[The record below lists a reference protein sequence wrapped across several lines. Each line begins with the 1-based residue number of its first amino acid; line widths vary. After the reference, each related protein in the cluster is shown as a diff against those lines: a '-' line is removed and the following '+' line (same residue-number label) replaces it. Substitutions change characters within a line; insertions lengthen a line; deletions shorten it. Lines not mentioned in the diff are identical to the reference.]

1 MALSPSQKNNSNSDS
16 LLVTEQSGLATSLVG
31 IFFAVA
37 LGLVVRGAL
46 APEKIRSRVEE
57 AAQRLGEG
65 IRVNIDQASFSLA
78 RGVVP
83 DFSVV
88 LKNVHIDVNKKC
100 LLSPD
105 AEINEIRFPI
115 SLGDLL
121 AGRPFFH
128 EVQVD
133 TMILL
138 LRNEMKD
145 CPLDEKKDSASV
157 VSGIVGGT
165 SGADNFSALA
175 GHATGQTAGQTI
187 LKQEKNTKSQ
197 APSDI
202 QFVSINR
209 LKVNYLPLPFT
220 SFELLD
226 LDLHV
231 RSESPKIYN
240 LKSNLDLGGETLS
253 GDYSSHARIDLTYDE
268 TQHPQIASRIHG
280 SWREG
285 QYDFTLSEESVSHE
299 LQLAGELRHIP
310 LSQVFPV
317 LKKYKVMVSDF
328 NGRQTW
334 LSGQF
339 EAKGKLNNMSATPL
353 RIKDLKVEG
362 DLGEI
367 SLENAEIKKWTPVVF
382 DPVVFNLKD
391 IDLKNLLL
399 FLNRPH
405 PSPALGSLGL
415 FNGRAEL
422 NSNQSVR
429 LSGQQQGLEMIFSN
443 RGQREVQVFSE
454 VAGDLVFDQGRWT
467 GDISKINIK
476 DGEFK
481 GKASLSSD
489 KDWKDLYLNFD
500 IEKLTLAPK
509 VQKLVTGH
517 GVAEKLQAKIKS
529 HLVQGELKQLD
540 GSLRGEQ
547 VEIEGLKM
555 TKPQFL
561 FSTRGEDFQVDFSA
575 AALHLE
581 SAQVFTKLIS
591 QFKANFSELQIPSD
605 YKKVSSQ
612 FKTKS
617 LQNFEW
623 NSFDM
628 VADQFRLQ
636 SSGGWNHKSEVFGQI
651 QTVEKGKVKK
661 WKLSGTRDQPQL
673 SH

>member
-1 MALSPSQKNNSNSDS
+1 MALPPSKNSNSNPDS

-31 IFFAVA
+31 IFFAIA

-46 APEKIRSRVEE
+46 SPDKIKSRVEE
-57 AAQRLGEG
+57 ASQRLGDG
-65 IRVNIDQASFSLA
+65 IRVSIDQASFSLS

-83 DFSVV
+83 DFSLVV
-88 LKNVHIDVNKKC
+88 KNVHIEVNRKC
-100 LLSPD
+100 FLSPD

-115 SLGDLL
+115 SIGDLI

-145 CPLDEKKDSASV
+145 CTQEEKNENASV
-157 VSGIVGGT
+157 VSEMVAKASGET
-165 SGADNFSALA
+165 SAPS
-175 GHATGQTAGQTI
+175 
-187 LKQEKNTKSQ
+187 TKSVTMGAQ
-197 APSDI
+197 HQTPPDI
-202 QFVSINR
+202 RLVSINR

-226 LDLHV
+226 LDLRI

-240 LKSNLDLGGETLS
+240 LTSQLDLGGETLS

-268 TQHPQIASRIHG
+268 SQHPQISTQIHG

-285 QYDFTLSEESVSHE
+285 QYDFTLTEETLGQDV
-299 LQLAGELRHIP
+299 QVAGELRHIP

-317 LKKYKVMVSDF
+317 LKKYKIMVSDF

-334 LSGQF
+334 LSGKF
-339 EAKGKLNNMSATPL
+339 EAKGKVQNITATPL
-353 RIKDLKVEG
+353 KINDVKIEG

-367 SLENAEIKKWTPVVF
+367 SLENAEIKKWSPVVF
-382 DPVVFNLKD
+382 DPVVFQLKE
-391 IDLKNLLL
+391 IDVKSLLL

-405 PSPALGSLGL
+405 PSPALGALGF
-415 FNGRAEL
+415 FNGQAEL
-422 NSNQSVR
+422 SSNQSVR
-429 LSGQQQGLEMIFSN
+429 LSGQQRGLEMIFSN

-454 VAGDLVFDQGRWT
+454 VAGDLVFDQGRWA
-467 GDISKINIK
+467 GDINRIILK

-489 KDWKDLYLNFD
+489 KDWKDLQMKID
-500 IEKLTLAPK
+500 IDQLTLAPK
-509 VQKLVTGH
+509 VQKLITGH
-517 GVAEKLQAKIKS
+517 GAVEKLQAKIKT
-529 HLVQGELKQLD
+529 HLVQGEMRQLD
-540 GSLRGEQ
+540 GFMRGEQ

-555 TKPQFL
+555 SQPQFV

-575 AALHLE
+575 QNLLLE
-581 SAQVFTKLIS
+581 NAPVFNKLIS
-591 QFKANFSELQIPSD
+591 QFKTDLADLKLPEQ
-605 YKKVSSQ
+605 YKKISSQ

-623 NSFDM
+623 SKFEM
-628 VADQFRLQ
+628 VSDQFRLQ
-636 SSGGWNHKSEVFGQI
+636 SSGGWNQKSEVFGQI
-651 QTVEKGKVKK
+651 QTLEKGKVKK
-661 WKLSGTRDQPQL
+661 WKLSGTREKPLL
-673 SH
+673 SN